1 MLVISNSVIIWPSFF
16 ALSGD
21 WAAQFRA
28 ACYQMFAKEP
38 VQGEFPHDI
47 GLPKPFSFLS
57 LPDLEK
63 KIKQAKTTGTLNI
76 SNQGLSI
83 LPREILS
90 VKGMITFLA
99 SNNAIPHLPNGF
111 CTRLFA
117 ITKLSLHD
125 NRLTQLPGDFGVLAN
140 LEVLDLSYNSFAAF
154 PENVRKYRSHVL
166 IESLLFSP
174 PTKIGSCTKLQEID
188 FGWNRLQYIPGS
200 VFPKLKYLKKLT
212 LCGNQ
217 LTALPRE
224 IGQCTLLT
232 LLVLRNNKLTR
243 LPPELG

>member
-16 ALSGD
+16 VVALSGA
-21 WAAQFRA
+21 WAAQCRA

-38 VQGEFPHDI
+38 VQGEFPPDI

-90 VKGMITFLA
+90 VKGRMVTFLA

-140 LEVLDLSYNSFAAF
+140 LEVLDLSYNSFTAF
-154 PENVRKYRSHVL
+154 PESVRKYQSH
-166 IESLLFSP
+166 
-174 PTKIGSCTKLQEID
+174 
-188 FGWNRLQYIPGS
+188 
-200 VFPKLKYLKKLT
+200 
-212 LCGNQ
+212 
-217 LTALPRE
+217 A
-224 IGQCTLLT
+224 
-232 LLVLRNNKLTR
+232 
-243 LPPELG
+243 